1 MKEHAESLL
10 EQMLE
15 EQRKTNSLLEQLIQS
30 NLMLI
35 EAMAEE
41 GADPDAAP
49 ATYLDGSPVR

>member
-30 NLMLI
+30 NLLLI
-35 EAMAEE
+35 EALAEE
-41 GADPDAAP
+41 GGDPDAP
-49 ATYLDGSPVR
+49 SLTYLDGTPVR